1 MNYLQ
6 LIIKR
11 LKSESP
17 DFYKKLRN
25 ISLMLAIPMGMVAF
39 INEEFP
45 SLIPE
50 GDIYKLIVKLC
61 QIFSALFFGVSLTS
75 STTTK
80 NPSLLGDDT
89 KEAVIKST
97 NSVEQL

>member
-1 MNYLQ
+1 MKYLE
-6 LIIKR
+6 LIFKR

-25 ISLMLAIPMGMVAF
+25 IALSLAIPMTIVAF

-50 GDIYKLIVKLC
+50 GDIYKLIVRLC
-61 QIFSALFFGVSLTS
+61 QIGAALFLGVSITS

-80 NPSLLGDDT
+80 NPELLGDDT
-89 KEAVIKST
+89 KKSVID
-97 NSVEQL
+97 SVTETKQ